1 MFRLSNM
8 HSKHIV
14 SRFSTL
20 IPTKIGNEGSIES
33 WLDKNPLPLEVQ
45 ESKEALGQLMI
56 FIEELM
62 KSYALT
68 GSEIMIMNTVLFQC
82 IFFLRPEKMQF
93 TYLKI
98 FHYVLIPLLSFY

>member
-8 HSKHIV
+8 HPKHIV
-14 SRFSTL
+14 SRFSTI

-56 FIEELM
+56 FIEEWM
-62 KSYALT
+62 KSYSLT

-82 IFFLRPEKMQF
+82 ILI
-93 TYLKI
+93 LK
-98 FHYVLIPLLSFY
+98 P